1 MYVLGG
7 RTEDGKDL
15 GDLAAFRITTRRW
28 YTFQNMGPSPSPRS
42 GHGMTAYGSKIVILG
57 GEPSTAPREPA
68 ELSLAYILDTT
79 KIKYPIDN
87 PAPRSLTSRRPS
99 VTDRSQTPSGDRS
112 ASRQGMREPRDAG
125 SGRAKRQGSQESL
138 NSINQYQRSLDST
151 ASERPTTNGTMQDS
165 SRGIPIGQSPTSPQ
179 GFQMR
184 NGGGRPTVEI
194 PDTTRSLSR
203 QGNYSMRT
211 GADGATLEP
220 TSPTSPI
227 VSPLQA
233 ASSMQ
238 RGQYTPKQSF
248 DDGPRE
254 LPGSMGTYR
263 QAPHVA
269 QGSFDSINSSL
280 ANQPAPNGIAR
291 QAMQN
296 ASQPK
301 QAPYQDS
308 SSASSFAPAQRNDD
322 LLKDL
327 ENARSKNAW
336 YASELSLAR
345 KAGYRPTSADGHGAE
360 RDGETF
366 TENEK
371 PLVEALLK
379 MRAEL
384 ASVQAALVA
393 QSRSASERI
402 AQVQKE
408 RDAALQEAVY
418 AKTRTRGT
426 RSMANGIRGTPTPDS
441 DRSDDV
447 HRRLAATLASHNELS
462 QRHQSLSAELDA
474 ERKARHLVQESAD
487 AAHAR
492 ALELD
497 NHTQESDSELEIL
510 RKQLHDAQL
519 EVREASSNHHETKAS
534 LDMLQIDKNELS
546 AKLDSAQETIG
557 NHGNVLTSLRDAIAA
572 STERSNGLERKLEE
586 HKQQRT
592 TLEEQ
597 LTQLKTQHSA
607 RQADLDSAIA
617 RSRDLEDEVTHHKEE
632 ARTHKEAV
640 LAGLGRLTDDDSRMS
655 KANDERVVVLQQR
668 LDAANMLMRR
678 NQNAADQAAGKL
690 RRAEE
695 RIAGLES
702 RQEQTSREE
711 LTLRK
716 QVQEASREA
725 LTLRSQH
732 AELQQQLSSH
742 KLNSTALQVQHGALR
757 DLLSDRGIDPSDVN
771 SERGA
776 ADGSN
781 NSSSTA
787 RLAELEAQLMASGKA
802 HEDMRT
808 SFERREMEANRG
820 WEDKLAA
827 LDNDYQ
833 SAVKYL
839 KGTEKMLSKMK
850 QELHRYKSQNRE
862 LEDELVKTRGS
873 NSRDLNATPGE
884 SSHVAQ
890 FDEECNT
897 LRAEIDAMQGRL
909 TSSVTQLET
918 QMSSL
923 RGLQAERDE
932 HKNAAENLQRE
943 LMSNRSDVESLR
955 AQNST
960 LEARA
965 AEAEKK
971 IQLLLDTVGS
981 TVNNYR
987 RTSQSAE
994 GMLNGASM
1002 GGSSG
1007 GAFHPTAHNR
1017 DYSTAS
1023 IGNESLYGGGP
1034 GDAVPSSDTM
1044 PSQPSGMPQ
1053 HMMSERDLSSG
1064 GAHHQH
1070 NLSRNSLALDNLAS
1084 ELETLRSHWETTAN
1098 KQRLS
1103 DRSVDLG
1110 HPDMSHM
1117 SGEPGPVYSNAGHA
1131 DDVREQVVGTQDRPR
1146 PTEQAPLSASMAEW
1160 RKNLNLGDED
1170 GSQRE
1175 SGEFPREN
1183 GSFQGSMP
1191 GSVPGSAGFA
1201 APMYLPGY
1209 GAIGLGQTPYS
1220 QAHAAGQAQGQMR
1233 ERGPSGQSQGQ
1244 SEHML
1249 RPQLSNMRGQSGSA
1263 SEPSNEMDIA

>member
-1 MYVLGG
+1 M
-7 RTEDGKDL
+7 
-15 GDLAAFRITTRRW
+15 
-28 YTFQNMGPSPSPRS
+28 
-42 GHGMTAYGSKIVILG
+42 
-57 GEPSTAPREPA
+57 
-68 ELSLAYILDTT
+68 
-79 KIKYPIDN
+79 
-87 PAPRSLTSRRPS
+87 
-99 VTDRSQTPSGDRS
+99 
-112 ASRQGMREPRDAG
+112 
-125 SGRAKRQGSQESL
+125 
-138 NSINQYQRSLDST
+138 QRS
-151 ASERPTTNGTMQDS
+151 
-165 SRGIPIGQSPTSPQ
+165 
-179 GFQMR
+179 
-184 NGGGRPTVEI
+184 
-194 PDTTRSLSR
+194 
-203 QGNYSMRT
+203 
-211 GADGATLEP
+211 
-220 TSPTSPI
+220 
-227 VSPLQA
+227 
-233 ASSMQ
+233 
-238 RGQYTPKQSF
+238 QYTPKQSF

-254 LPGSMGTYR
+254 LPGSMGTHR
-263 QAPHVA
+263 HALHTA

-280 ANQPAPNGIAR
+280 ANQAAPNGIAR

-301 QAPYQDS
+301 QPQYQDS

-366 TENEK
+366 AENEK

-379 MRAEL
+379 MRGEL
-384 ASVQAALVA
+384 ARVQEGLATQSKSAA
-393 QSRSASERI
+393 ERI

-418 AKTRTRGT
+418 AKTRARGT
-426 RSMANGIRGTPTPDS
+426 KRVMNGTRDTPTPDS

-447 HRRLAATLASHNELS
+447 HRRLATTLATHTELS
-462 QRHQSLSAELDA
+462 QRHQSLLTELEA
-474 ERKARHLVQESAD
+474 ERRARQTAQASAD
-487 AAHAR
+487 AAQSR

-497 NHTQESDSELEIL
+497 KHKQESVAELEKL
-510 RKQLHDAQL
+510 REELHEAQ
-519 EVREASSNHHETKAS
+519 VQAREASSNHHEARAS
-534 LDMLQIDKNELS
+534 ADMLQIDKNELS
-546 AKLDSAQETIG
+546 AKLNFAHETVR

-586 HKQQRT
+586 HKQQRS

-597 LTQLKTQHSA
+597 LAQLRIEHSTRLA
-607 RQADLDSAIA
+607 ELDNATT
-617 RSRDLEDEVTHHKEE
+617 RSRDLEEEVTHHKAE
-632 ARTHKEAV
+632 ARTHREAV
-640 LAGLGRLTDDDSRMS
+640 LAGLGRLTEVDSYDP
-655 KANDERVVVLQQR
+655 KANDERVVLLQQR
-668 LDAANMLMRR
+668 LDTANAMMRR
-678 NQNAADQAAGKL
+678 NQAAADQAAERL

-702 RQEQTSREE
+702 YQEQTSREG

-725 LTLRSQH
+725 LTLRSGS
-732 AELQQQLSSH
+732 AELQQQLSLH
-742 KLNSTALQVQHGALR
+742 KLNFTALQVQHGALR
-757 DLLSDRGIDPSDVN
+757 GLLSDRGIDPSDTSRELGGV
-771 SERGA
+771 
-776 ADGSN
+776 DGSG
-781 NSSSTA
+781 SSNTA
-787 RLAELEAQLMASGKA
+787 RMAELEAQLIASTKA

-862 LEDELVKTRGS
+862 LEDALVKTRRTSSAATGT
-873 NSRDLNATPGE
+873 RDLDTGVDD
-884 SSHVAQ
+884 VAQ
-890 FDEECNT
+890 AARIDEERNT
-897 LRAEIDAMQGRL
+897 LRGELDAMQGRL
-909 TSSVTQLET
+909 TSSVAQLES

-923 RGLQAERDE
+923 RNLQAERDE
-932 HKNAAENLQRE
+932 HKTASENLQRE
-943 LMSNRSDVESLR
+943 LVSNRSDVESLR
-955 AQNST
+955 AQNNA

-994 GMLNGASM
+994 GMLNGVFM
-1002 GGSSG
+1002 GGGTAG
-1007 GAFHPTAHNR
+1007 GFPLTGHNR
-1017 DYSTAS
+1017 DYSVAS
-1023 IGNESLYGGGP
+1023 NVNESLYDGGP
-1034 GDAVPSSDTM
+1034 GDAVPSSDTV
-1044 PSQPSGMPQ
+1044 PSHPSGMPH
-1053 HMMSERDLSSG
+1053 HMNAERDPSSG
-1064 GAHHQH
+1064 RAHHQH
-1070 NLSRNSLALDNLAS
+1070 TLSRNSLALDNLAS

-1098 KQRLS
+1098 KNRLS

-1117 SGEPGPVYSNAGHA
+1117 SGEPGPVYNNSAHG
-1131 DDVREQVVGTQDRPR
+1131 DDVREQVVGTQERPR
-1146 PTEQAPLSASMAEW
+1146 QAEQAPLSASMAEW

-1170 GSQRE
+1170 GSVRE
-1175 SGEFPREN
+1175 SKEFPSEN
-1183 GSFQGSMP
+1183 ESLP
-1191 GSVPGSAGFA
+1191 GSWPGSAGLA

-1209 GAIGLGQTPYS
+1209 GTIGQGQVPYS
-1220 QAHAAGQAQGQMR
+1220 QAHAAGQAQGQPR
-1233 ERGPSGQSQGQ
+1233 EGGPSGQSRGQG
-1244 SEHML
+1244 EHTL